1 MKILAY
7 ITGLTL
13 FAISVSVSAIPSI
26 PPEVPPGEE
35 DTLVHVDN
43 VKPSSDAA
51 ESEFMSDYLG
61 AAWSDIWFYKV
72 DGSAGADGGW
82 FAVDDGD
89 VDTDLWAF
97 DFGGVGVHHFLIK
110 GPAGNILTYK
120 DKTDNTITF
129 TGTHFLFENPG
140 QYAVI
145 DLNAF
150 SRTLPNGKTK
160 GVTIDFVSHVG
171 AVPEPSIVALIG
183 IGLLGMALVH
193 RRSRKKNLH

>member
-7 ITGLTL
+7 ITGLAL
-13 FAISVSVSAIPSI
+13 FAISVSVSAIPS
-26 PPEVPPGEE
+26 VPPGEE

-51 ESEFMSDYLG
+51 ESEFISDYLG
-61 AAWSDIWFYKV
+61 WSDIWYYKV
-72 DGSAGADGGW
+72 DGSAGEDGGW
-82 FAVDDGD
+82 TETEPG
-89 VDTDLWAF
+89 TNIWTY

-110 GPAGNILTYK
+110 GPELTY
-120 DKTDNTITF
+120 TDPTTGDTF
-129 TGTHFLFENPG
+129 TGTHFLFESSD

-150 SRTLPNGKTK
+150 SRTLPNGKIK
-160 GVTIDFVSHVG
+160 PVTIDFVSHVG
-171 AVPEPSIVALIG
+171 AVPEPSVVALMG

-193 RRSRKKNLH
+193 RRSRKRNLH